1 MRWRPASEAWLLWV
15 GWLSVVLGGGGK
27 GGVSVDVTSKCR
39 WPFSS
44 PAFFSFVRLGVGW
57 RWADSIFVH
66 TRTRH
71 VFWTAGGPA
80 TFALSLRPL
89 VAVVWGACPN
99 QSASAPHFS
108 ARFQRAN
115 NSCEKARASGRP
127 SPPQKTPCRR
137 GLFFLGLSP
146 WPPGHPACRLDAL
159 LVCRVLRG
167 CGDGRGP
174 GPARGSPSPN
184 TRRILWA
191 FVPHSFFLHP
201 PHANPPTPQ

>member
-1 MRWRPASEAWLLWV
+1 M
-15 GWLSVVLGGGGK
+15 
-27 GGVSVDVTSKCR
+27 SVDVTSKCR

-137 GLFFLGLSP
+137 GLFFFRPFPMASWAPGLSSRRVVGVPCTAWMRRRARARPSPRLPLPQHTKNPLGLCSTLLLSSSTP
-146 WPPGHPACRLDAL
+146 CQPTHPTVNA
-159 LVCRVLRG
+159 
-167 CGDGRGP
+167 
-174 GPARGSPSPN
+174 
-184 TRRILWA
+184 
-191 FVPHSFFLHP
+191 
-201 PHANPPTPQ
+201 